1 MSFCP
6 SKDIHS
12 IYLDNELPAE
22 IKVKYEAHLNSCEE
36 CQKQLSQMK
45 AIKESFV
52 SEKNEVVLDD
62 AFLEESFAR
71 LQLKMNYS
79 NNIKKIKKNN
89 SVFNSSRIFYAI
101 SGVAAAAVFALIIP
115 LRLKNVSNVQA
126 PIVNFQTSNSVV
138 PYSISTSGF
147 NHNVVNNVSLGS
159 GKGMLISDNMKGSVL
174 YSGNSKD
181 RVRRLNAK
189 KTADSLLDNITVI
202 KPEIDDKTISI
213 RITVPG
219 FDSVPVTTEIEL
231 PVNVITGQN

>member
-71 LQLKMNYS
+71 LQLKMKYS
-79 NNIKKIKKNN
+79 NNIKKIKKNM
-89 SVFNSSRIFYAI
+89 
-101 SGVAAAAVFALIIP
+101 
-115 LRLKNVSNVQA
+115 Q
-126 PIVNFQTSNSVV
+126 
-138 PYSISTSGF
+138 
-147 NHNVVNNVSLGS
+147 
-159 GKGMLISDNMKGSVL
+159 
-174 YSGNSKD
+174 
-181 RVRRLNAK
+181 
-189 KTADSLLDNITVI
+189 
-202 KPEIDDKTISI
+202 
-213 RITVPG
+213 
-219 FDSVPVTTEIEL
+219 
-231 PVNVITGQN
+231 